1 MLLRLQASRSIR
13 AGLVLCVA
21 ALAGCAD
28 HAHGVMMPVVTAEM
42 PGTSHVDMLVA
53 TTRAAAAS
61 PGVMFSGQRGTAT
74 AYANIDVSLPP
85 DAVRTVGE
93 VQWPKTLPGNPL
105 VDFVTRRTAI
115 IDQPAATAW
124 VDREVKTTPH
134 KQVLVFVHGF
144 NNKFEDAVYRFA
156 QIVHDSRTEAV
167 PVLFTWPSKGA
178 VLAYGYDRESVNY
191 SRTQLETLLRS
202 LTSDPQVGEVSVLAH
217 SLGNYLVLESL
228 RQMAIRDGKVS
239 PKIRNVLL
247 AAPDVDIDV
256 ARTQIMDMGPVK
268 PQFSLFVSR
277 DDKALAVSKD
287 LFGSKAR
294 LGSVNPNAEPYRSQL
309 AEERINVFD
318 LTDLQS
324 QDALGHNKFATSPD
338 IVRLIGARLASGQAI
353 TDTHEAFSDRVF
365 QRATGAFSTFGDAAG
380 LIASAPVAAVDAS
393 GRGTYG
399 GRLNAFSGGLFGRS
413 DDQD

>member
-1 MLLRLQASRSIR
+1 MFTRLR
-13 AGLVLCVA
+13 AGRLPCAAAILCA
-21 ALAGCAD
+21 ILTGCAD
-28 HAHGVMMPVVTAEM
+28 HAHGVLTPVLTAEA
-42 PGTSHVDMLVA
+42 PGSNHVDMLVA
-53 TTRAAAAS
+53 TTRAAATS
-61 PGVMFSGQRGTAT
+61 PGIMFSGQRGTAT
-74 AYANIDVSLPP
+74 AFANIDVSIPP
-85 DAVRTVGE
+85 DAARAVGE
-93 VQWPKTLPGNPL
+93 VQWPKTLPGDPRT
-105 VDFVTRRTAI
+105 DFVTRKTEV
-115 IDQPAATAW
+115 IDQVAAKAW
-124 VDREVKTTPH
+124 VDREVRTTPH

-178 VLAYGYDRESVNY
+178 VLAYGYDRESTNY

-202 LTSDPQVGEVSVLAH
+202 LTSNPQVGEVSVLAH

-228 RQMAIRDGKVS
+228 RQMAIRDGKVN

-256 ARTQIMDMGPVK
+256 ARTQISDMGPIK

-277 DDKALAVSKD
+277 DDKALALSKD

-294 LGSVNPNAEPYRSQL
+294 LGSVNVNAEPYRSQL

-318 LTDLQS
+318 LTDLQA
-324 QDALGHNKFATSPD
+324 QDTLGHNKFATSPD
-338 IVRLIGARLASGQAI
+338 IVRLIGSRLASGQAI

-365 QRATGAFSTFGDAAG
+365 QRATGAVATFGDAAG

-393 GRGTYG
+393 GREIYG
-399 GRLNAFSGGLFGRS
+399 SRLRSFGGGLFGNN
-413 DDQD
+413 DD